1 LIVFKTCSMLHFTGV
16 NVASALFFETPEQI
30 FSRVFLELKPRTP
43 VPSIEVRFCRFAN
56 ANSKIQLKQGKIL
69 ARITDVLEPA
79 PAPVLEALAWVL
91 LSKLY
96 RQPVPADELLRY
108 KRYIQR
114 KDLRE
119 KIHEVRQERGRKLI
133 AEAQGD
139 IFNLDELFDHLNFRY
154 FFGLMPKPAIGWSL
168 RVSRGILGHYD
179 PSHHTIVLSKRL
191 DQHDVPQ
198 MVVEYVMF
206 HEMLHIKYPTEHRS
220 GRRCVHTAEFKAAEK
235 QFEMYKEAKEAIKRL
250 D

>member
-1 LIVFKTCSMLHFTGV
+1 MLHFTRV
-16 NVASALFFETPEQI
+16 SVASALFFETPEQI
-30 FSRVFLELKPRTP
+30 FARVFHELKPRTA

-56 ANSKIQLKQGKIL
+56 ANSMIQLKDGKIL
-69 ARITDVLEPA
+69 VRITDILESA

-96 RQPVPADELLRY
+96 RYAVPRDELLRY

-119 KIHEVRQERGRKLI
+119 KIHTMRLERGRKLI
-133 AEAQGD
+133 SGVQGD
-139 IFNLDELFDHLNFRY
+139 VYNLDELFDQLNFRY
-154 FFGLMPKPAIGWSL
+154 FFGLMPKPALGWSL

-179 PSHHTIVLSKRL
+179 PAHHTIVLSKRL
-191 DQHDVPQ
+191 DKPDVPV
-198 MVVEYVMF
+198 MLVEYVLF
-206 HEMLHIKYPTEHRS
+206 HEMLHIKYPTEHRQ
-220 GRRCVHTAEFKAAEK
+220 GRRCVHTPVFKAAEK
-235 QFEMYKEAKEAIKRL
+235 EFEKYKEAKEALKLL

>member
-1 LIVFKTCSMLHFTGV
+1 MLHFTGV
-16 NVASALFFETPEQI
+16 NLASALFFETPEQL
-30 FSRVFLELKPRTP
+30 FERVFRELKPRTVLP
-43 VPSIEVRFCRFAN
+43 AIEVRFCRFAN
-56 ANSKIQLKQGKIL
+56 ANSMIQLKQGRIL
-69 ARITDVLEPA
+69 ARITDILETA

-96 RQPVPADELLRY
+96 RHPVPADELLRY

-119 KIHEVRQERGRKLI
+119 RIQSVRLERGRKLI
-133 AEAQGD
+133 SPARGNIYD
-139 IFNLDELFDHLNFRY
+139 LDTLFDQLNFRY

-191 DQHDVPQ
+191 DQTDVSQ
-198 MVVEYVMF
+198 LLVEYVLF

-220 GRRCVHTAEFKAAEK
+220 GRRCVHTPEFKAAEK
-235 QFEMYKEAKEAIKRL
+235 QFEKYKEAKDALKRL
-250 D
+250 S